1 MRFVKVIFSTV
12 IVLLGIVFIIENLE
26 VLQHTVRLKLD
37 LYLATFQSPDVYL
50 WVLVLFSFFLGVL
63 TTALYGVYDNYQQR
77 QTIRQ
82 LRHNHGDSGQGTET
96 GQRHGSGQLRPGGP
110 RTPDCPPV
118 RVIRGHPQFPGRA
131 VDLFGLCR
139 PPLELP

>member
-26 VLQHTVRLKLD
+26 VLKQAVRLKLD
-37 LYLATFQSPDVYL
+37 LYFITFQTPDVYL
-50 WVLVLFSFFLGVL
+50 WVLVLFSFFLGVI

-82 LRHNHGDSGQGTET
+82 LRHNMQILAKELKQASSTAQASAAVSE
-96 GQRHGSGQLRPGGP
+96 
-110 RTPDCPPV
+110 
-118 RVIRGHPQFPGRA
+118 PQIDPHA
-131 VDLFGLCR
+131 
-139 PPLELP
+139 E